1 MKTTSLGRLTL
12 TALFAAVIC
21 LTTAY
26 LLHIPVGNGYVH
38 LGDAF
43 IYIAAACLPA
53 PYAIAAS
60 AIGSGLA
67 DLLSGAPQWIL
78 FTVVIKGVMPLMFT
92 DKKDTIVCKRNILG
106 SVLAGVVCIVGY
118 YFAEVLLYGNWI
130 TPLLGIPFGG
140 LVQSGS
146 AIVLFLV
153 GGALLDRAKLKQQL
167 RRL

>member
-1 MKTTSLGRLTL
+1 MKTATLQRMTL

-26 LLHIPVGNGYVH
+26 LFHIPVGNGYVH

-43 IYIAAACLPA
+43 IYIAAACLPT
-53 PYAIAAS
+53 PYAVAAS

-92 DKKDTIVCKRNILG
+92 SEHDTVLCKRNTLG
-106 SVLAGVVCIVGY
+106 TVLAGVLCIVGY

-130 TPLLGIPFGG
+130 APLLAIPLGG
-140 LVQSGS
+140 LVQSG
-146 AIVLFLV
+146 AAVLLFLL
-153 GGALLDRAKLKQQL
+153 GGALLDRVRFKQQL
-167 RRL
+167 RHL